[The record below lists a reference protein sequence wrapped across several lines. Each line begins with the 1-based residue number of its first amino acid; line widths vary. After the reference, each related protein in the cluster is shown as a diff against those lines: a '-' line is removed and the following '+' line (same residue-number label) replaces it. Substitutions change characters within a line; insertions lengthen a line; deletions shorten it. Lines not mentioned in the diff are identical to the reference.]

1 MTKEYKIKDVLNA
14 VNRIRTMKK
23 NKNEPTIKKNDFKEE
38 NDILSLNNPAKTS
51 KSEILVLDQMIE

>member
-1 MTKEYKIKDVLNA
+1 MIKEYKIKDVLNA
-14 VNRIRTMKK
+14 VDRIRTMKK
-23 NKNEPTIKKNDFKEE
+23 NKNKSTIKKNDFKEK